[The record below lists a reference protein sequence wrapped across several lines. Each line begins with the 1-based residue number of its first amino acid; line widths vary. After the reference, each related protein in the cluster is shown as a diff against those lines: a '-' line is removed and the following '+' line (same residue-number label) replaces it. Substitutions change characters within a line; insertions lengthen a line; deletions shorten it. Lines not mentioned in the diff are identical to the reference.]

1 MRAVVQRVL
10 EARVIVN
17 KETVGQIGPGLLVYL
32 GVQKGDSNDD
42 MLWTA
47 EKVIRMRIFPDSKE
61 HMQYP
66 VTEIA
71 GGILVIS
78 QFTLCA
84 DVNNGARPDF
94 HLAENPAE
102 AEAMYEAFVLYL
114 SGKGVPVQTGQFGA
128 MMRVESVND
137 GPLTILLDSK
147 EKVA

>member
-1 MRAVVQRVL
+1 MRAVAQRVL
-10 EARVIVN
+10 EARVTVN
-17 KETVGQIGPGLLVYL
+17 KETVGQIGPGLLIYL

-47 EKVIRMRIFPDSKE
+47 EKVIKMRIFPDSE
-61 HMQYP
+61 ERMQYP

-71 GGILVIS
+71 GGILVVS

-84 DVNNGARPDF
+84 DLSKGNRPSF
-94 HLAENPAE
+94 QNAEAPAE
-102 AEAMYEAFVLYL
+102 AEAMYQAFVLYL

-128 MMRVESVND
+128 MMHVESVND